1 MTFSPDYVTIY
12 LPKPTPPI
20 YERIEITMKINK
32 TTENNTIILAV
43 EGRIDTTT
51 APQLEAEVK
60 SSTESAECIVIDFSK
75 VEYISSAGLRVL
87 LSGHKLMNAKGGLK
101 LINVSEDI
109 MEIFDVT
116 GFTDILNIE

>member
-1 MTFSPDYVTIY
+1 M
-12 LPKPTPPI
+12 
-20 YERIEITMKINK
+20 
-32 TTENNTIILAV
+32 
-43 EGRIDTTT
+43 
-51 APQLEAEVK
+51 
-60 SSTESAECIVIDFSK
+60 
-75 VEYISSAGLRVL
+75 L

>member
-1 MTFSPDYVTIY
+1 MLQYIY
-12 LPKPTPPI
+12 RNQHPLI

>member
-12 LPKPTPPI
+12 LPNPTPPI